1 MVGPIKIE
9 NENKKTRYF
18 HIVFRFKPF
27 IKLEKRV
34 VQCFLS
40 RTEVQPKLIRNN
52 VIIILIIN
60 YIKINKL
67 NVQNLAILIKI
78 IIFKKIIYIYI
89 YIYLD

>member
-18 HIVFRFKPF
+18 HIVFRFRPF

-34 VQCFLS
+34 IQCFLS
-40 RTEVQPKLIRNN
+40 RTEVQRNN
-52 VIIILIIN
+52 IIIILIIN

-67 NVQNLAILIKI
+67 NVQNLATLIKI
-78 IIFKKIIYIYI
+78 IIFKKI
-89 YIYLD
+89 